1 MTSKT
6 TNKFSPEVRARAV
19 RMVLDHEKDHP
30 SRWAAV
36 VSIAAKIGCAGQTL
50 HEWVK
55 KAEVNSG
62 MRAGVPSDVADRMK
76 VLERENRELR
86 QANEILRKASAY
98 FCDGGARPPSEVMVS
113 FIDAHREVYGVE
125 PICRVLPIA
134 PSTYHAH
141 AARRIEPTKRSARA
155 RRDDALGPE
164 VRRVFEENFRVYG
177 VRKVWRQLRREGFD
191 VARCTVARLMRA
203 MGLAGVIRGKPVR
216 TTVSDKGAP
225 CPLDRVN
232 RQFRAPAPNRLWVS
246 DFTYVATWAGFV
258 YVAFVIDT
266 YARRIV
272 GWRASRT
279 AHASFVLDAL
289 EQALHDRRPMRGG
302 GLVHHSDRGSQYVSI
317 KYTER
322 LAEAGI
328 EPSVGS
334 VGDSYDNA
342 LAETINGLYKAEVIH
357 RRGPW
362 RSFEA
367 VEYATLEWVDWFNHR
382 RLLEPIGNIP
392 PAEAEEQYYAAA
404 DIIDMAA

>member
-1 MTSKT
+1 
-6 TNKFSPEVRARAV
+6 
-19 RMVLDHEKDHP
+19 
-30 SRWAAV
+30 
-36 VSIAAKIGCAGQTL
+36 
-50 HEWVK
+50 
-55 KAEVNSG
+55 
-62 MRAGVPSDVADRMK
+62 
-76 VLERENRELR
+76 
-86 QANEILRKASAY
+86 
-98 FCDGGARPPSEVMVS
+98 MVS
-113 FIDAHREVYGVE
+113 FIDAHREVYGVG
-125 PICRVLPIA
+125 PICWVLPIA

-141 AARRIEPTKRSARA
+141 EASRIEPTRRSARA
-155 RRDDALGPE
+155 QRDDALGPE
-164 VRRVFEENFRVYG
+164 VRRVFEQNFRVYG

-203 MGLAGVIRGKPVR
+203 MGLAGVIRSKPVR
-216 TTVSDKGAP
+216 TTVSDKTAL

-232 RQFRAPAPNRLWVS
+232 RQFRAPAPNMLWVS
-246 DFTYVATWAGFV
+246 DFTYVATWADFV

-272 GWRASRT
+272 GWRASRS
-279 AHASFVLDAL
+279 AHAGFVLDAL

-302 GLVHHSDRGSQYVSI
+302 GLVHHSDRGSQYMSI

-334 VGDSYDNA
+334 VGESYDNA

-404 DIIDMAA
+404 DIISMAA

>member
-6 TNKFSPEVRARAV
+6 TNKFSPEVRTRAV
-19 RMVLDHEKDHP
+19 RLVLDHEHEHP

-36 VSIAAKIGCAGQTL
+36 LSIAAKIGCTAQTL

-55 KAEVNSG
+55 KAERDSG
-62 MRAGVPSDVADRMK
+62 VRAGVPTDVATK
-76 VLERENRELR
+76 LKALERENRELR

-98 FCDGGARPPSEVMVS
+98 FCPGGARPPVQAMIA
-113 FIDAHREVYGVE
+113 FIDDHRQAHGVE
-125 PICRVLPIA
+125 PICKVLPIA
-134 PSTYHAH
+134 PSTYHDHVAK
-141 AARRIEPTKRSARA
+141 RIDPSRLSARA
-155 RRDDALGPE
+155 KRDEALKDE
-164 VRRVFEENFRVYG
+164 VRRVFEANFRVYG
-177 VRKVWRQLRREGFD
+177 VRKVWRQLQREGFD

-203 MGLAGVIRGKPVR
+203 MGLEGIIRGKPIR
-216 TTVSDKGAP
+216 TTVSDKAAP
-225 CPLDRVN
+225 CPLDHVN
-232 RQFRAPAPNRLWVS
+232 RQFHAPAPNMLWVS
-246 DFTYVATWAGFV
+246 DFTYVATWTGFV

-272 GWRASRT
+272 GWRVSRT

-289 EQALHDRRPMRGG
+289 EQALHDRRPIHRG

-317 KYTER
+317 RYTER
-322 LAEAGI
+322 LAEAGV

-362 RSFEA
+362 RNFEA
-367 VEYATLEWVDWFNHR
+367 VEFATLEWVDWFNNR
-382 RLLEPIGNIP
+382 RLLEPIGNI
-392 PAEAEEQYYAAA
+392 
-404 DIIDMAA
+404 

>member
-1 MTSKT
+1 
-6 TNKFSPEVRARAV
+6 
-19 RMVLDHEKDHP
+19 
-30 SRWAAV
+30 
-36 VSIAAKIGCAGQTL
+36 
-50 HEWVK
+50 
-55 KAEVNSG
+55 
-62 MRAGVPSDVADRMK
+62 
-76 VLERENRELR
+76 
-86 QANEILRKASAY
+86 
-98 FCDGGARPPSEVMVS
+98 MVS

-164 VRRVFEENFRVYG
+164 VRRMFEENFRVYG

>member
-1 MTSKT
+1 
-6 TNKFSPEVRARAV
+6 
-19 RMVLDHEKDHP
+19 
-30 SRWAAV
+30 
-36 VSIAAKIGCAGQTL
+36 
-50 HEWVK
+50 
-55 KAEVNSG
+55 
-62 MRAGVPSDVADRMK
+62 
-76 VLERENRELR
+76 
-86 QANEILRKASAY
+86 
-98 FCDGGARPPSEVMVS
+98 MVS
-113 FIDAHREVYGVE
+113 FIDAHRKVYGVE

-141 AARRIEPTKRSARA
+141 TARRIEPTKRSARA

-177 VRKVWRQLRREGFD
+177 VRKVWRQLRREGLD

-216 TTVSDKGAP
+216 TTISDRAAP

-272 GWRASRT
+272 GWRDSRT
-279 AHASFVLDAL
+279 THASFVLDAL
-289 EQALHDRRPMRGG
+289 EQALHDRRPVHRG

-342 LAETINGLYKAEVIH
+342 LAETINGLRQT
-357 RRGPW
+357 RRG
-362 RSFEA
+362 S
-367 VEYATLEWVDWFNHR
+367 YHR
-382 RLLEPIGNIP
+382 LMRYG
-392 PAEAEEQYYAAA
+392 AA
-404 DIIDMAA
+404 D

>member
-6 TNKFSPEVRARAV
+6 TNKFSPEVRTRAV
-19 RMVLDHEKDHP
+19 RLVLDHEGEHA

-36 VSIAAKIGCAGQTL
+36 SSIAAKIGCTAQTL

-55 KAEVNSG
+55 KAERDSG
-62 MRAGVPSDVADRMK
+62 VRAGVPTDVATK
-76 VLERENRELR
+76 LKALERENRELR

-98 FCDGGARPPSEVMVS
+98 FCPGEARPPVQAMIAS
-113 FIDAHREVYGVE
+113 IDDNRQAHGVE
-125 PICRVLPIA
+125 PICKVLPIA
-134 PSTYHAH
+134 PSTYHDHVAK
-141 AARRIEPTKRSARA
+141 RIDPSRLSARA
-155 RRDDALGPE
+155 KRDEALKDE
-164 VRRVFEENFRVYG
+164 VRRVFEANFRVYG
-177 VRKVWRQLRREGFD
+177 VRKVWRQLQREGFD
-191 VARCTVARLMRA
+191 VARCTVARLMKA
-203 MGLAGVIRGKPVR
+203 MGLEGIIRGKPVR
-216 TTVSDKGAP
+216 TTVSDKAAP
-225 CPLDRVN
+225 CPLDHVN
-232 RQFRAPAPNRLWVS
+232 RQFHAPAPNMLWVS

-272 GWRASRT
+272 GWRVSRT

-289 EQALHDRRPMRGG
+289 EQALHDRRPVQGG
-302 GLVHHSDRGSQYVSI
+302 GLIHHSDRGSQYVSI
-317 KYTER
+317 RYTER
-322 LAEAGI
+322 LAEAGV

-367 VEYATLEWVDWFNHR
+367 VEFATLEWVDWLNNR

-392 PAEAEEQYYAAA
+392 PAEAEERYYAMLEEPA
-404 DIIDMAA
+404 MAA